1 MNISIKSKLY
11 AGIGLLAGFVVLLWI
26 SGSIFINT
34 LAENSGAIVQ
44 DNIRSV
50 SYAQQMEQALNDLYT
65 AQVTAIGTSNP
76 VHILEGDTYRQTVQ
90 RFESILAQQEGNI
103 TETGEQELAGQ
114 LRANYR
120 DLLNIFQTA
129 VNTTSLTIETIE
141 QRLTPAYHRLQ
152 QNLSQLTNT
161 NVDAIHRKNSI
172 AQQTASNVTFYM
184 SLIGALCSILGIAM
198 LVRFP
203 GYIVNPIQTLIQ
215 RIKEIANRNYD
226 HTLEFNTGDEY
237 QELADAFNQ
246 MARKLQEYENSSLD
260 RIMSEK
266 KRMEAIINHMGDAV
280 IGLDAGHNIL
290 FVNYKAI
297 ELIGREK
304 EELVGRYAPDIASV
318 NELFHKVLRT
328 LTPGRSDEDEDEPNY
343 IKAGGENEHFYSV
356 EKIPVRHIRDGDTG
370 GKSPLGYIILLKNV
384 TRFREQDQAK
394 TNFISVMS
402 HELKTPISS
411 INMSL
416 RLLEDKR
423 IGTLNGEQ
431 KDLVYSIRKD
441 LSRMKRTTS
450 ELLDLSKIE
459 TGNIQLDTGDALPGD
474 LLEYAFETMVMQATQ
489 HDLEIDL
496 RIAEDLPMVRAD
508 SRKTVWVLVNLI
520 SNAIRYTGAGGH
532 ITLEAQMDK
541 DPGFVRFSVEDTG
554 EGIEPEY
561 LDKIFDKY
569 FQVDK
574 NQKDRSGSGLGLS
587 IAKEFITAQGGR
599 IWAESKPGRG
609 SQFYFTLPATDYIKR

>member
-11 AGIGLLAGFVVLLWI
+11 VGIGLLAGFVVLLWI

-34 LAENSGAIVQ
+34 LAENSGAIIQ

-50 SYAQQMEQALNDLYT
+50 SYAQQMEKALNDLYT

-120 DLLNIFQTA
+120 NLLNIFQTA

-152 QNLSQLTNT
+152 QNLSQLTNM

-184 SLIGALCSILGIAM
+184 SLIGALCSMLGIAM

-203 GYIVNPIQTLIQ
+203 SYIVDPIRELIR
-215 RIKEIANRNYD
+215 RIKKIADRNYD
-226 HTLEFNTGDEY
+226 QTLEFHTGDEY
-237 QELADAFNQ
+237 EELAEAFNR
-246 MARKLQEYENSSLD
+246 MAGKLQDYENSNID

-266 KRMEAIINHMGDAV
+266 KRVETIINHMSDAV
-280 IGLDAGHNIL
+280 IGLDAEHYIL
-290 FVNYKAI
+290 FANDKAL
-297 ELIGREK
+297 ELIGRSK
-304 EELVGRYAPDIASV
+304 EELVDHYAPDVASR
-318 NELFHKVLRT
+318 NNLFHKVFQALNNSREE
-328 LTPGRSDEDEDEPNY
+328 GENY
-343 IKAGGENEHFYSV
+343 IKIDEQSEHYYSI
-356 EKIPVRHIRDGDTG
+356 ETIPVQHGQTG
-370 GKSPLGYIILLKNV
+370 ETGQDFHLGNIITLKNV
-384 TRFREQDQAK
+384 TRYHELDQAK